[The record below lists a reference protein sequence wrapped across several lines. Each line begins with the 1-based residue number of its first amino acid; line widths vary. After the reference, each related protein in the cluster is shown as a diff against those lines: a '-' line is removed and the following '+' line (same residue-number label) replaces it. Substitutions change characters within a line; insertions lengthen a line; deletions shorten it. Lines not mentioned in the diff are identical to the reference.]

1 MISISAIRVAAAV
14 VEAAVA
20 VAMVAAEAAVAAQ
33 AAAGVM
39 ASKPVAMA
47 RFAGVAGKTTKH
59 HHKEKRPAIKPAFS
73 FILPHRGSV
82 LAATI
87 SKRAC
92 APLVFHQGAAAVR
105 SVALG

>member
-14 VEAAVA
+14 VEAAAATA
-20 VAMVAAEAAVAAQ
+20 VVAEAAVAAQ

-47 RFAGVAGKTTKH
+47 RFAGGAGKTTKH

-73 FILPHRGSV
+73 FILPRRGSV

-92 APLVFHQGAAAVR
+92 APLVFHQGAAAVP